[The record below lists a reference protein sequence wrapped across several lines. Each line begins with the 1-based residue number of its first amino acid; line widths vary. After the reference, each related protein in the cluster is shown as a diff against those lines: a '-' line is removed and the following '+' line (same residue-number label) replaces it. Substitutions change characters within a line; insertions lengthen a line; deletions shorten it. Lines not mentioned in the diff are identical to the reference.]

1 MNKKMK
7 DVFLVYD
14 TCCFYEIVNLTY
26 FMSVSGCDV
35 VFCSQ
40 DGNSVRTTEGF
51 SVQADMPLKELDKN
65 QIRSFIVPG
74 GDISAIDNE
83 DIRGYLREMRERKVL
98 IAGICAG
105 VDVLEH
111 AGILQDVRSTH
122 STDEDVVCDNTVRGS
137 RAAQGAP
144 VVTARANAYVDFA
157 IEVARQLGLFEDE
170 EDLQETIDFWKYFK
184 RAE

>member
-14 TCCFYEIVNLTY
+14 TCCLYEIVNLTY

-35 VFCSQ
+35 VFCSP
-40 DGNSVRTTEGF
+40 DGNSVRATEGF
-51 SVQADMPLKELDKN
+51 RVHADMSLKELDKN
-65 QIRSFIVPG
+65 QIRSFIIPG

-83 DIRGYLREMRERKVL
+83 DVREYLLELMERKAL

-111 AGILQDVRSTH
+111 AGILQNVRSTR
-122 STDEDVVCDNTVRGS
+122 SADEDVVCDT
-137 RAAQGAP
+137 AAITTGLR
-144 VVTARANAYVDFA
+144 VITARANAYVDFA
-157 IEVARQLGLFEDE
+157 IEVAKQLDIFTDE